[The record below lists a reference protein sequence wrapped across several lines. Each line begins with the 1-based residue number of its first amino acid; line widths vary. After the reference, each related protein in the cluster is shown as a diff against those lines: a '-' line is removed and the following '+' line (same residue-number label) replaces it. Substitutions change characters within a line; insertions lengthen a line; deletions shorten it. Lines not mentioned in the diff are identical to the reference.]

1 MSGRQPVLPKTFL
14 NHIKTVD
21 DIWERLR
28 VDAKLHAFV
37 HELERLAPQPARA
50 TLSDDETLVG
60 LEIIQLMEN
69 VFLDLRLDDF
79 WDHPDNRGWAVVF
92 VRCAGSSKPRKI
104 WNRWPS
110 TFGIRFEYF
119 LRNAPQVAA

>member
-1 MSGRQPVLPKTFL
+1 MPGRQPVLPKTFL

-28 VDAKLHAFV
+28 VDAKLHAFM

-60 LEIIQLMEN
+60 LEII
-69 VFLDLRLDDF
+69 
-79 WDHPDNRGWAVVF
+79 
-92 VRCAGSSKPRKI
+92 
-104 WNRWPS
+104 
-110 TFGIRFEYF
+110 
-119 LRNAPQVAA
+119 